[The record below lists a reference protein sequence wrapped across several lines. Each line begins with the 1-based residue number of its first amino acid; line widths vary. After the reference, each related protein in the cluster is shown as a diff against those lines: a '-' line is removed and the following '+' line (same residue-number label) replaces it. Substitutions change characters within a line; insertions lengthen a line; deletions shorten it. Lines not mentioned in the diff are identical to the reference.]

1 MPNTL
6 IQKDGGQL
14 SLLAPPHKQRLLNRL
29 ALSNRILL
37 AEPIAGNKAIVEGR
51 YGLRV
56 SLQVPGQWRRAEVQR
71 VLELTED
78 WSWGGVLDL
87 QILAELE
94 SLLSS
99 VASEVAK

>member
-14 SLLAPPHKQRLLNRL
+14 SLLTPDKQSLLNKI

-37 AEPIAGNKAIVEGR
+37 AEPIAGSKAIDLGR

-56 SLQVPGQWRRAEVQR
+56 NLQVPGQWTRPEVET
-71 VLELTED
+71 VLEITGD

-87 QILAELE
+87 QTLAELE
-94 SLLSS
+94 SLLDS
-99 VASEVAK
+99 VASEGAK